1 MVPIDEWLAGAQEHV
16 RRHHRPLITLS
27 YAQSLDGSISA
38 NRGSPTAISGPQAMR
53 LTHELRAAHDA
64 ILVGIGTILAVNP
77 RLTVR
82 LAAGKNPQPVVLDSN
97 LRFPSGANLLQGEI
111 HPWIATSQPSAVQG
125 TDLGEYQERASKLE
139 FMGARL
145 LPLPADGSGRVS
157 LPALLGRLVELGIY
171 TLMIEGGVGVIT
183 NFLAEHLVDQVVL
196 TIAPIFLGGVPAI
209 ETQPISANKRPVP
222 LAALQNFESIRAGD
236 DLIVWGRVK

>member
-1 MVPIDEWLAGAQEHV
+1 MIPIDEWLAGAQEHV
-16 RRHHRPLITLS
+16 RRYQRPLITLS
-27 YAQSLDGSISA
+27 YAQSLDGSITA
-38 NRGSPTAISGPQAMR
+38 HRGSPTGISGPQAMR

-64 ILVGIGTILAVNP
+64 ILVGIGTVLADNP

-82 LAAGKNPQPVVLDSN
+82 LVAGQNPQPVVLDSN
-97 LRFPSGANLLQGEI
+97 LRFPPGANLLQGKI
-111 HPWIATSQPSAVQG
+111 HPWIATCQPSAVQEK
-125 TDLGEYQERASKLE
+125 DLGEYQERASKLE
-139 FMGARL
+139 SIGARL

-157 LPALLGRLVELGIY
+157 LPALLERLVELGIC

-209 ETQPISANKRPVP
+209 ETQSISANERPVP